1 MKTSGVKV
9 EIFPILGEVT
19 CKARDPF
26 SSSLPGES
34 FSLFC
39 VFFSFLLVL
48 CLSFF
53 FSRKPITSPPSSS
66 LLLVRCSFRFSS
78 PVSSSSHSSEAE
90 AAARTEAEQRRTE
103 TAEGGSTEL
112 HFPAVFRP
120 LQAAIFEARSL
131 LDSNL

>member
-39 VFFSFLLVL
+39 VFFLFLLVL
-48 CLSFF
+48 CLFF
-53 FSRKPITSPPSSS
+53 FSSRKPITSPPSSS

-78 PVSSSSHSSEAE
+78 PVSSSSHNSEAE
-90 AAARTEAEQRRTE
+90 AAAKTGDR
-103 TAEGGSTEL
+103 GSCRGIDGAT
-112 HFPAVFRP
+112 FFRP
-120 LQAAIFEARSL
+120 FSGHFRRRSCSL
-131 LDSNL
+131 KLEEH

>member
-26 SSSLPGES
+26 SSSLPGD
-34 FSLFC
+34 
-39 VFFSFLLVL
+39 FFFPSSAFFFPFFWPL

-53 FSRKPITSPPSSS
+53 FSGKPITSPPSSS

-90 AAARTEAEQRRTE
+90 AAAKTGDR
-103 TAEGGSTEL
+103 GSCRGIDGAT
-112 HFPAVFRP
+112 FFRP
-120 LQAAIFEARSL
+120 FSGHFRRRSCSL
-131 LDSNL
+131 KLEEH